1 MKEKKEALNKVQ
13 NGKELQ
19 SLSRLVDMMSN
30 LRGPQGC
37 PWDKK
42 QTHKTLRPYLLEEA
56 FEVIHAIDQE
66 DMDSLREE
74 LGDLLLQI
82 VFHSQLAEEKG
93 AFHMGDVIEK
103 ISEKIIRRHPHVF
116 GRECIED
123 AEGVSLKWSE
133 IKRKEKNQ
141 KGRFSAPEG
150 LPALKRA
157 QKVQQQAAR
166 FGFDWDKV
174 EGAIFKVKE
183 ELLELENVYNTGD
196 RDKIEEEVGDL
207 LFAAVNVSRLLQV
220 DAELSMGAAVDKF
233 LRRLNYMEKEI
244 EKKGKEFADYN
255 LEQLDKIWE
264 KAKKHGL

>member
-1 MKEKKEALNKVQ
+1 MKEEKPVPGEEQ
-13 NGKELQ
+13 NHNQSQ
-19 SLSRLVDMMSN
+19 SLSRLVDMMSR
-30 LRGPQGC
+30 LRGAEGC

-42 QTHKTLRPYLLEEA
+42 QTHKTLRPYLLEET

-66 DMDSLREE
+66 DMEALSEE

-82 VFHSQLAEEKG
+82 VFHSQLAQERK
-93 AFHMGDVIEK
+93 AFHMGEVIEK

-116 GRECIED
+116 GQENIQD

-133 IKRKEKNQ
+133 IKREEKNQ
-141 KGRFSAPEG
+141 KSRFSSPQG

-166 FGFDWDKV
+166 IGFDWDRA

-183 ELLELENVYNTGD
+183 ELLEVENVYKTGN

-207 LFAAVNVSRLLQV
+207 LFAVVNVSRLLEV
-220 DAELSMGAAVDKF
+220 DAEMAMGAAVEKF
-233 LRRLNYMEKEI
+233 LQRMKYMEDEI
-244 EKKGKEFADYN
+244 EIKGKEFTDYN
-255 LEQLDKIWE
+255 LDQLDKLWE
-264 KAKKHGL
+264 KAKKDGL